1 MDTTTDD
8 ISIGASARLAAHAAR
23 LTFSQLP
30 AETVHAYKRTMLDFL
45 TCAISGA
52 AMPVSQALLA
62 YFEESDATRTTSVIG
77 SGAKLSAPNAA
88 LVTGTNVHGLDFD
101 DGHTQGSAHPSGV
114 IFPAVMA
121 AAQQRASSAQDIVT
135 AVVCGYDVMCRIAA
149 AMHPESAR
157 RGYHNTAIAGVFGA
171 AAAVSNLLKLDAAQT
186 LNALGLAGSFSAGIR
201 EYLDEGAEIKRIHPG
216 KAARDGVVCAE
227 FAKRGITGPT
237 KVLEGRYGFFA
248 THAAPHVKWGRL
260 FERLG
265 QRYEINAVYHK
276 PYPCCRHYHAVID
289 GIKELQREHGFKAN
303 DVEHADIGMYAVGF
317 NGHDYK
323 HCDSLLDA
331 QMSAPVAA
339 ALAIVLGDVTATM
352 FVPATLDRPD
362 VRALIERVDAKIDD
376 ECERIY
382 PGVRSGS
389 ARIVLRDGKV
399 LEKRVLEPKGEV
411 KNPMT
416 DADLE
421 AKFRANCEPLLG
433 GARCER
439 ILADVWKFDQLG
451 EVTQF
456 YKWG

>member
-1 MDTTTDD
+1 M
-8 ISIGASARLAAHAAR
+8 GA
-23 LTFSQLP
+23 F
-30 AETVHAYKRTMLDFL
+30 V
-45 TCAISGA
+45 
-52 AMPVSQALLA
+52 
-62 YFEESDATRTTSVIG
+62 
-77 SGAKLSAPNAA
+77 
-88 LVTGTNVHGLDFD
+88 
-101 DGHTQGSAHPSGV
+101 
-114 IFPAVMA
+114 
-121 AAQQRASSAQDIVT
+121 
-135 AVVCGYDVMCRIAA
+135 
-149 AMHPESAR
+149 
-157 RGYHNTAIAGVFGA
+157 
-171 AAAVSNLLKLDAAQT
+171 
-186 LNALGLAGSFSAGIR
+186 
-201 EYLDEGAEIKRIHPG
+201 EG
-216 KAARDGVVCAE
+216 
-227 FAKRGITGPT
+227 
-237 KVLEGRYGFFA
+237 
-248 THAAPHVKWGRL
+248 
-260 FERLG
+260 LG

-362 VRALIERVDAKIDD
+362 VRALIERVDTKIDE

-389 ARIVLRDGKV
+389 ARIILRDGRV
-399 LEKRVLEPKGEV
+399 LEKRVLDPKARV

-439 ILADVWKFDQLG
+439 MLADVWKFDQAGRGHAILQVGISWSAASARYWPRSGAYRQRRRIIRARPIRFVVPLAPAGAGDIVARTVAAKLSELWGQQIVIDNRPGANTIIGTDLVAKSKPDGYTWLLG
-451 EVTQF
+451 VQGSLAINPATYPSLPYDPEKDFDAVTQMTVYGYVLVVHPALPVKSVAELIALARSRPGELAYGTSGNGGSNHLAGESF
-456 YKWG
+456 RLASASGSTRFLTKAARRR